1 MYKGAREGAVLF
13 KNTCSTSN
21 DAGGNSELYG
31 RGYGR
36 RSSLHENWFLT
47 KLIVIRWWYLQ
58 LQRKSNQ
65 RPQNV
70 FRNLSITMITTSFSA
85 CLFTVFESIKPIKIY
100 LYLINLTL
108 FNLIFHCPNLNTICS
123 YAEIQ
128 TKFYVLHV
136 N

>member
-1 MYKGAREGAVLF
+1 MYKGAREGCSAIE
-13 KNTCSTSN
+13 NTCSTSN

-36 RSSLHENWFLT
+36 SLHENWFLT